1 MGKVDRDAV
10 VIVVGELEVVEL
22 LTRFSGRLMV
32 AELNEPHGVFVAI
45 PAQASRDVA
54 GLAGEG

>member
-1 MGKVDRDAV
+1 V

-32 AELNEPHGVFVAI
+32 AELNEPHGAVADNTT
-45 PAQASRDVA
+45 SH
-54 GLAGEG
+54 GEKGCARWVKRE